1 MYAQWWVITHL
12 CSQAPH
18 MLSWTVYKQV
28 RTNLCKQTAHTLWC
42 SSSCVCVPTSLETQ
56 SWSKSSILSLWS
68 SSVVFSAVCPDK
80 EEKLVFRERCVRVN
94 CCGGLIDWVFLWYWF
109 IYVCVNVLVLKEE
122 DTVYR
127 MCNVCHWEL
136 SVCFYCSKHRQES
149 TQSLES
155 AVVSEY
161 VCLSTSQYWLSML

>member
-80 EEKLVFRERCVRVN
+80 EEKLVFRES
-94 CCGGLIDWVFLWYWF
+94 
-109 IYVCVNVLVLKEE
+109 VCVCVCLCVCVCVLVLKEE